1 MDFSETRA
9 AVALK
14 PDATSA
20 IDIEPRRSGRSRVG
34 AILFSRNSALVALI
48 VLLVIVISIVNPHYS
63 TLSNIGVLARQ
74 TAILGIPAIGMT
86 LLIVAGYV
94 DLSIG
99 SVFSLVSVSAT
110 VVASGLGLVPAILLA
125 IVLGALIGLIN
136 GALVWRIPISPLIVT
151 LGGLTFYQG
160 VVNVA
165 TQGQGVNNF
174 DPSFQLLGAGSVIPG
189 IPNPVMIF
197 VILAG
202 LFGAYLARTTGG
214 LNIVAI
220 GGNRESAEAVGIP
233 VRRVVIGLFALNG
246 AIIGLAAVL
255 TASNFGGAAPSVGVG
270 LELSVLTAV
279 ILGGVSFSGGE
290 GNVLGTVL
298 AVILLTVVNSG
309 IVALNIDS
317 YYSGMVSGA
326 LLVFAVGLDQLT
338 EEGRSRYRRLLA
350 MRAAFASET
359 ADK

>member
-1 MDFSETRA
+1 MTEPGARNAPDTDAIA
-9 AVALK
+9 AV
-14 PDATSA
+14 
-20 IDIEPRRSGRSRVG
+20 DIAAQGSGHRRAG
-34 AILFSRNSALVALI
+34 AILFSRNSALIALI
-48 VLLVIVISIVNPHYS
+48 VALVVFISIVNPHYA
-63 TLSNIGVLARQ
+63 TVSNVGVLARQ
-74 TAILGIPAIGMT
+74 VAILGIPAIGMT
-86 LLIVAGYV
+86 LLIVSGYV

-99 SVFSLVSVSAT
+99 SMFSLVAVAAT
-110 VVASGLGLVPAILLA
+110 AVAAGIGLVPAVFFA
-125 IVLGALIGLIN
+125 IALGALIGLIN

-174 DPSFQLLGAGSVIPG
+174 DPSFQLLGAGAAILG
-189 IPNPVMIF
+189 IPNPVVIF
-197 VILAG
+197 SVLAL

-214 LNIVAI
+214 LNILAI

-233 VRRVVIGLFALNG
+233 VRRVVMGLFALNG
-246 AIIGLAAVL
+246 AIIGLAGVL

-298 AVILLTVVNSG
+298 AVILLTVVDSG

-317 YYSGMVSGA
+317 YVSGVVSGA
-326 LLVFAVGLDQLT
+326 LLVVAVGLDQLT
-338 EEGRSRYRRLLA
+338 EEGRSRYRRLIA
-350 MRAAFASET
+350 MRAAFAAET
-359 ADK
+359 PAK